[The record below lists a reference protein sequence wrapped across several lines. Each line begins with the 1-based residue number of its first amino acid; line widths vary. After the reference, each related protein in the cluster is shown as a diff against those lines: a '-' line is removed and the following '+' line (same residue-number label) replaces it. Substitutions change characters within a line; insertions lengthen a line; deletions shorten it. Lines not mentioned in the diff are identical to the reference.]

1 MPAPKSTPSVRELLE
16 AAVGDIG
23 GSERPGQLEMADAV
37 AAAMKNEEHLL
48 VQAGTGTGKSLAYL
62 VPSILYKR
70 PVVISTATLA
80 LQAQLIRRDLPRLAE
95 AAAPLMGRTPEF
107 AILKGRNNYVCKHRV
122 GGGVPDDEGD
132 ALFEVPAPSS
142 QLGKEVLRAREW
154 AATTDTGDRDD
165 LIPGVNDRVWA
176 QISVSSRECLG
187 ATRCPEGPECFSE
200 LAREKAAEADVVVT
214 NHALLAI
221 DALENI
227 PVLPDHG
234 AVVIDEAHDLVDRVS
249 ATATAEITVATVER
263 VARAAARV
271 ADERQVDILLG
282 VAEGLGATLAGL
294 EEGPLDPVPP
304 LLAAEL
310 GALRDAARNAL
321 VSISTSKEDAADVL
335 LAKKIARTGLEEIGE
350 VASRLA
356 SPTQWDVAW
365 LAVEDRR
372 GRILRVAPLSV
383 SGLLRTALFGSRTVV
398 LTSATLAVGGGFD
411 VTARSVG
418 LSPADVIDGEPAPPA
433 PSKDASDDGGASP
446 DDDEDAP
453 QRWRGLDVGSPFD
466 YGKQGILYVAKR
478 LPTPGRDG
486 LSSAVLDELTELV
499 QAAGGRTL
507 GLFSSRRA
515 AEWAA
520 AEMRERLA
528 FPVLCQ
534 GDDTLTDL
542 VRRFAEDPETCL
554 FGTLSLWQGVDVPGD
569 SCQLVVM
576 DRIPFPRPDEP
587 LSAARAR
594 AVDANGGNGFMAV
607 SAATAGV
614 KLAQG
619 AGRLIRRTD
628 DRGVVAILDPR
639 LATAR
644 YGGFLRASL
653 PPFWYTTDREVALGA
668 LRRISGTEQ
677 TSDAPSRVGD
687 GASEAGGAT
696 VADVAG

>member
-1 MPAPKSTPSVRELLE
+1 MPKTPSVRELLE

-23 GSERPGQLEMADAV
+23 GTERPGQLEMADAV
-37 AAAMKNEEHLL
+37 AKAFSSEEHLL

-62 VPSILYKR
+62 VPSLLYKR

-80 LQAQLIRRDLPRLAE
+80 LQAQLVRRDLPRLVE
-95 AAAPLMGRTPEF
+95 AAEPLMGRRPEF

-122 GGGVPDDEGD
+122 GGGVPQDDGD
-132 ALFEVPAPSS
+132 ALFEVPAASS

-154 AATTDTGDRDD
+154 AATTDSGDRDD
-165 LIPGVNDRVWA
+165 LVPGVGDRAWA
-176 QISVSSRECLG
+176 QISVTSRECLG

-200 LAREKAAEADVVVT
+200 LARERAGEADVVVT

-221 DALENI
+221 DALESI

-249 ATATAEITVATVER
+249 STATSEITVNAIER

-271 ADERQVDILLG
+271 ADERQVDILIG
-282 VAEGLGATLAGL
+282 VAEGLGATLGNL
-294 EEGPLDPVPP
+294 PEGPLNPVPP

-321 VSISTSKEDAADVL
+321 VSISTSKDDSPESL

-350 VASRLA
+350 VAAKLA
-356 SPTQWDVAW
+356 APTQYDVAW
-365 LAVEDRR
+365 LAVEERR
-372 GRILRVAPLSV
+372 GRVLRVAPLSV
-383 SGLLRTALFGSRTVV
+383 AGLLRSALFGTRTVV

-411 VTARSVG
+411 TAARSVG
-418 LSPADVIDGEPAPPA
+418 LPSSDAQEEAPKEGEEAPP
-433 PSKDASDDGGASP
+433 
-446 DDDEDAP
+446 
-453 QRWRGLDVGSPFD
+453 RWRGLDVGSPFD
-466 YGKQGILYVAKR
+466 YGKQGILYVAR
-478 LPTPGRDG
+478 SLPTPGRD
-486 LSSAVLDELTELV
+486 SMSPAVLDELEALV
-499 QAAGGRTL
+499 EAAGGRTL

-520 AEMRERLA
+520 AELRERLKV
-528 FPVLCQ
+528 PVLCQ

-542 VRRFAEDPETCL
+542 VRRFAEEPETCL
-554 FGTLSLWQGVDVPGD
+554 FGTLSLWQGVDVPGE

-594 AVDANGGNGFMAV
+594 AVDAAGGNGFMSV
-607 SAATAGV
+607 SAAHAGV

-619 AGRLIRRTD
+619 AGRLIRRTE

-639 LATAR
+639 LANAR
-644 YGGFLRASL
+644 YGSFLRASL

-668 LRRISGTEQ
+668 LRRITQ
-677 TSDAPSRVGD
+677 MTDAPS
-687 GASEAGGAT
+687 A
-696 VADVAG
+696 

>member
-1 MPAPKSTPSVRELLE
+1 MPSTPSVRELLE

-23 GSERPGQLEMADAV
+23 GVERPGQLEMADAV
-37 AAAMKNEEHLL
+37 AAAFSSEEHLL

-62 VPSILYKR
+62 VPALLHRR
-70 PVVISTATLA
+70 PVVVSTATLA
-80 LQAQLIRRDLPRLAE
+80 LQAQLVRRDLPRLVDAAE
-95 AAAPLMGRTPEF
+95 PVLGRRPEF
-107 AILKGRNNYVCKHRV
+107 AILKGRNNYVCKHRL
-122 GGGVPDDEGD
+122 GGGAGGMPQDDGTSGEG

-154 AATTDTGDRDD
+154 AADTDSGDRDD
-165 LIPGVNDRVWA
+165 LVPGVGDRAWA
-176 QISVSSRECLG
+176 QISVTSRECLG
-187 ATRCPEGPECFSE
+187 ATRCPEGPECFAE
-200 LAREKAAEADVVVT
+200 RARERAAEADVVIT

-221 DALENI
+221 DALESI

-249 ATATAEITVATVER
+249 STATAEITVPAVER

-282 VAEGLGATLAGL
+282 VAEGLAATLNNMP
-294 EEGPLDPVPP
+294 EGPLNPVPP

-321 VSISTSKEDAADVL
+321 VSISTSREDTSDVL
-335 LAKKIARTGLEEIGE
+335 LAKKIARTGLEEISE
-350 VASRLA
+350 VAAKLA
-356 SPTQWDVAW
+356 TPTEYDVAW

-372 GRILRVAPLSV
+372 GRVLRVAPLSV
-383 SGLLRTALFGSRTVV
+383 AGLLRSALFGTRTVV

-411 VTARSVG
+411 VAARSVG
-418 LSPADVIDGEPAPPA
+418 LSPADSVAAPPRPAPA
-433 PSKDASDDGGASP
+433 ETDLTDEGDASADDA
-446 DDDEDAP
+446 DAP

-466 YGKQGILYVAKR
+466 YGRQGILYVAR
-478 LPTPGRDG
+478 HLPTPGRDG
-486 LSSAVLDELTELV
+486 LSPAVLDELADLV
-499 QAAGGRTL
+499 EAAGGRTL

-520 AEMRERLA
+520 AEMRERLKV
-528 FPVLCQ
+528 PVLCQ

-542 VRRFAEDPETCL
+542 VNRFAEDPATCL
-554 FGTLSLWQGVDVPGD
+554 FGTLSLWQGVDVPGE

-594 AVDANGGNGFMAV
+594 AVDAAGGNGFLSV
-607 SAATAGV
+607 SAAHAGV

-619 AGRLIRRTD
+619 AGRLIRRSE
-628 DRGVVAILDPR
+628 DRGVVAILDSR
-639 LATAR
+639 LANAR
-644 YGGFLRASL
+644 YGSFLRASL
-653 PPFWYTTDREVALGA
+653 PPFWYTTDRAVALGA
-668 LRRISGTEQ
+668 LKRLADKGTEAA
-677 TSDAPSRVGD
+677 SDLA
-687 GASEAGGAT
+687 
-696 VADVAG
+696 

>member
-1 MPAPKSTPSVRELLE
+1 MPKTPSVRELLE

-23 GSERPGQLEMADAV
+23 GAERPGQLEMADAV
-37 AAAMKNEEHLL
+37 AKAFSSEEHLL

-62 VPSILYKR
+62 VPALLYRR

-80 LQAQLIRRDLPRLAE
+80 LQAQLVRRDLPRLVE
-95 AAAPLMGRTPEF
+95 AAEPLMGRRPEF

-122 GGGVPDDEGD
+122 GGGVPQDDGD
-132 ALFEVPAPSS
+132 ALFEVPAASS
-142 QLGKEVLRAREW
+142 PLGKEVLRAREW
-154 AATTDTGDRDD
+154 AATTDSGDRDD
-165 LIPGVNDRVWA
+165 LVPGVGDRAWA
-176 QISVSSRECLG
+176 QISVTSRECLG
-187 ATRCPEGPECFSE
+187 ATRCPEGAECFAE
-200 LAREKAAEADVVVT
+200 LARERAAEADVVVT

-221 DALENI
+221 DALESI

-249 ATATAEITVATVER
+249 STATAEITVNAIER

-282 VAEGLGATLAGL
+282 VAEGLGATLGTMP
-294 EEGPLDPVPP
+294 EGPLNPVPP
-304 LLAAEL
+304 LLSAEL

-321 VSISTSKEDAADVL
+321 VSISTSKDDSPESL
-335 LAKKIARTGLEEIGE
+335 LAKKIARSGLEEIGE
-350 VASRLA
+350 VAAKLA
-356 SPTQWDVAW
+356 APTQYDVAW
-365 LAVEDRR
+365 LAVEERR
-372 GRILRVAPLSV
+372 GRVLRVAPLSV
-383 SGLLRTALFGSRTVV
+383 AGLLRSALFETRTVV
-398 LTSATLAVGGGFD
+398 LTSASLAVGGGFD
-411 VTARSVG
+411 TAARSVG
-418 LSPADVIDGEPAPPA
+418 L
-433 PSKDASDDGGASP
+433 PSSEAQDETPKEG
-446 DDDEDAP
+446 EDALP
-453 QRWRGLDVGSPFD
+453 RWRGLDVGSPFD
-466 YGKQGILYVAKR
+466 YGKQGILYVAKH

-486 LSSAVLDELTELV
+486 LSTAVLDELEALV
-499 QAAGGRTL
+499 EAAGGRTL

-520 AEMRERLA
+520 AELRERLKV
-528 FPVLCQ
+528 PVLCQ

-542 VRRFAEDPETCL
+542 VRRFADEPETCL
-554 FGTLSLWQGVDVPGD
+554 FGTLSLWQGVDVPGE

-594 AVDANGGNGFMAV
+594 AVDAAGGNGFMSV
-607 SAATAGV
+607 SAAHAGV

-619 AGRLIRRTD
+619 AGRLIRRTE

-644 YGGFLRASL
+644 YGSFLRASL

-668 LRRISGTEQ
+668 LRRITQST
-677 TSDAPSRVGD
+677 DAPSAEAD
-687 GASEAGGAT
+687 GASEKS
-696 VADVAG
+696 